1 MKVLI
6 ISHNP
11 VSTKGN
17 MGKTILSLF
26 SEFDKQE
33 LCQLYIYP
41 SYPDEDRCASYY
53 RVTDKD
59 VLASLYR
66 FRLPGGEIDR
76 SRISPQQGLYDHAE
90 DQVFYKNRKNK
101 SALRRLLRDAM
112 WRVSRWNNRKLRAWL
127 DREQPDCIFV
137 APGVAKFLYN
147 FALSISKA
155 RNIPVVTYICDDYY
169 FTRKPETLLDRLRLK
184 LLQRKIEQ
192 LISRSVHLITISEE
206 MREAYCAKFGI
217 ETTTLMT
224 GADGI
229 AAVKPKLVKSP
240 RAISYFG
247 NIRCNRYI
255 SLGEIGR
262 ELDRIREETGEDI
275 RLRIYTGEQDARIL
289 DSFSGIR
296 CVELCG
302 FLSGEAYTQARQQ
315 ADLLL
320 HVEAFDEESIDFA
333 RRSISTKIAESM
345 ASGIPLLAYGPECLS
360 SIRYLQRNDSAI
372 VAVSREEMGEALRRA
387 LTDEALRT
395 RTVRNALAAA
405 SGFHDREKISRTL
418 RGILQKAAAEST
430 GAQANHGFKREPL

>member
-26 SEFDKQE
+26 SEFDQQE

-41 SYPDEDRCASYY
+41 SYPDVDRCASYY
-53 RVTDKD
+53 RITDKD
-59 VLASLYR
+59 VLASIFR
-66 FRLPGGEIDR
+66 FRRPGGEIDR
-76 SRISPQQGLYDHAE
+76 SRISPGQGLYDRAE
-90 DQVFYKNRKNK
+90 DQSFYKNRKNK

-112 WRVSRWNNRKLRAWL
+112 WRVSRWNNGDLRAWL
-127 DREQPDCIFV
+127 DREKPDCIFV

-155 RNIPVVTYICDDYY
+155 RGIPVVTYICDDYY
-169 FTRKPETLLDRLRLK
+169 FTRKPEGLLDRLRLS

-192 LISRSVHLITISEE
+192 LVACSTHLITISEE
-206 MREAYCAKFGI
+206 MRDAYANRFGI
-217 ETTTLMT
+217 RTTTLMT
-224 GADGI
+224 GAEELF
-229 AAVKPKLVKSP
+229 ASEPKTVDSP
-240 RAISYFG
+240 ENICYFG
-247 NIRCNRYI
+247 NIRCNRYVP
-255 SLGEIGR
+255 LGEIGR
-262 ELDRIREETGEDI
+262 ELDRIREETGRDV
-275 RLRIYTGEQDARIL
+275 RLRIYTGEQDPKIL
-289 DSFSGIR
+289 ETFSGIQS
-296 CVELCG
+296 VELCG
-302 FLSGEAYTQARQQ
+302 FLSGESYRKARQE

-372 VAVSREEMGEALRRA
+372 IAVSGEEMGRMLRRA
-387 LTDEALRT
+387 LTDEDLRI

-405 SGFHDREKISRTL
+405 SDFHDREKISGTL
-418 RGILQKAAAEST
+418 RKILQDAAEAAAQS
-430 GAQANHGFKREPL
+430 